1 MPVAVASCNGTDTAA
16 AVGRSDARARR
27 PPTHRPRHQQPDRP
41 SLIKRRPPSPA
52 AAPAP
57 RHGRATPHRGSPW
70 SRTSAV
76 HRAPSPSSHAPRKK
90 TGHGPT
96 IRPGGQTPGLP
107 TRRAFKRGRHR
118 RKRWGTATTRVPPP
132 GFTDAASPPPC
143 HCRQA
148 PRQHR
153 QRCAAPRRC
162 GLPLAYR
169 ALWAFLRGA
178 AGRRSRLFPA
188 APTVDGAAR
197 GTVRANRGTR
207 SDSSR
212 SSRCFCELA
221 GRVRRC
227 AARSAGPAS

>member
-96 IRPGGQTPGLP
+96 IRPDGQTPGLP

-118 RKRWGTATTRVPPP
+118 RKRWGRRPLACRRPDSLMQHLHRLVTVVKHPASTANDAQPLADADCHWHTVPC
-132 GFTDAASPPPC
+132 GRS
-143 HCRQA
+143 
-148 PRQHR
+148 
-153 QRCAAPRRC
+153 CAA
-162 GLPLAYR
+162 LPGDDLVY
-169 ALWAFLRGA
+169 FLRRPQLMA
-178 AGRRSRLFPA
+178 RHA
-188 APTVDGAAR
+188 APSAPIAVPDPTARAVAAAF
-197 GTVRANRGTR
+197 AN
-207 SDSSR
+207 
-212 SSRCFCELA
+212 
-221 GRVRRC
+221 
-227 AARSAGPAS
+227 